1 MDLDIS
7 AALDRM
13 QDLLL
18 SKFADLNGRI
28 DSLMDDQR
36 TQRVVTLETQRLV
49 EMLKGENEKQNLK
62 IQLLEKHLE
71 NLAGR
76 MSQFEKTLME
86 LKVVPDKRDAE
97 ITRTVKKWIIGAVG
111 ASVTAAVMAVI
122 AKIAGLIK

>member
-36 TQRVVTLETQRLV
+36 TQRAVTLETQRLV
-49 EMLKGENEKQNLK
+49 EMLRGENEKQNLK

>member
-49 EMLKGENEKQNLK
+49 EMLRGENEKQNLK

-76 MSQFEKTLME
+76 MSQFEKTMME
-86 LKVVPDKRDAE
+86 LKTIP
-97 ITRTVKKWIIGAVG
+97 
-111 ASVTAAVMAVI
+111 
-122 AKIAGLIK
+122 